1 MARAPLI
8 RLARLAAVLLLVVA
22 LPRGARADV
31 RGEARQHFRKGM
43 SLIQAGKVD
52 AGVAELD
59 VAYQLLPNPAVLYN
73 IGRAY
78 AEAGDPSKAI
88 DSFQRYLKWD
98 PPDRKE
104 IERTIQA
111 LEQQVAARKVE
122 APPAAGPRPP
132 AAGRPPGSP
141 AATGAATGA
150 AGPPATAAATPQEIA
165 ELKATARQLGA
176 LAAAARSH
184 DLETRAK
191 ALDTLA
197 RRLKTRTVVAPE
209 ATATTGTKAP
219 GTGPGKQTVSP
230 TPPAGT
236 KPPAGAKVA
245 GTAPTGR
252 PGQAASGSHLEQLI
266 RETAPRI
273 GMDVYK
279 EEVVSASRF
288 AQSPL
293 DAPNSTTI
301 VTAQDIRLSGI
312 TDIAELLRRAAGVD
326 VMTLTPGDSEV
337 SIRGLNQR
345 LSNKVLVLVDGRSV
359 FLDFIGATL
368 WQALPVD
375 VSDIQRIEIIRG
387 PASSL
392 YGADAFAG
400 VINIITREPGDGRSQ
415 ITGGLGTG
423 ESARTA
429 VSLTGRGA
437 TGFSYRFSGGY
448 HREDNYSISVAPG
461 RVDVKPYATNPYVGL
476 ERAYVDADLRYR
488 IADGWL
494 ARAGTAV
501 SSFNLAFQGISQLRE
516 LEAQNGFFSQTYA
529 SLQTPVGLTVR
540 SFWNVFMG
548 DVGAVASVP
557 GGIPVQTGSIVSQVA
572 DVEAAWSRRLHVLG
586 LEHDLA
592 VGAGYRFKSIHWQW
606 LDADH
611 QENHFSLFAE
621 DAVRVSKKLQLTV
634 GGRADRHPLIPGLQF
649 SGRAS
654 LVLHPADHIAIR
666 ASAGN
671 AFRTPTFLES
681 YLDFKNPSPFR
692 AVTALGLGNTRLQPE
707 RMVST
712 ELGYAQHLGEVA
724 SVEINGYYNLID
736 NEIVLGAITPY
747 TLANTPGYQSG
758 ASAYPVGSL
767 QFVNLPATFQQVGA
781 DVGVRV
787 APIDGLDLY
796 ANYELS
802 DTTPQNA
809 AVKLGGLE
817 KDHRTSTHKVNGG
830 VQYRS
835 PFGLDVAVDV
845 HWVSPQTWV
854 EQVADAQTGVRYGIY
869 PLPAYTLV
877 DARLGWRLAHDRLEL
892 SVVAENLLDDAHR
905 EHPFGQIL
913 RRRVWGTATLHFWTC
928 SWATC
933 AVATVPGG
941 IPVQTGNIV
950 SQVADVEA
958 AWSRRLHVLGLEH
971 DLAVGA
977 GYRFKSIHWQ
987 WLDQDHQE
995 NHFSLFAEDAV
1006 RVSRK
1011 LQLTV
1016 GGRADRHPLIPG
1028 LQFSGRASVVLHPAD
1043 HIAIRASAGNAFR
1056 TPTFLESYLDFK
1068 NPSPFR
1074 AVTALGLGNTRLQ
1087 PERMVSTELGY
1098 AQHLGEIASV
1108 EVNGYYNLIDNEI
1121 VLGAITPYTLANTPG
1136 YQSGAAAYPV
1146 GSLQFVNLPTTF
1158 RQVGA
1163 DVGVRVAPLD
1173 GLDVY
1178 ANYELSDTAPQD
1190 VAVKLGG
1197 LEKDHRTSTHKVNG
1211 GVQYRSR
1218 FGLDVAVDVHWVS
1231 PQTWVE
1237 QVADAQTGVRY
1248 GIYPLPA
1255 YTLVDARLG
1264 WRLAHDR
1271 LELSVVAE
1279 NLLDDAHRE
1288 HPFGQVLR
1296 RRVWGTA
1303 TLHF

>member
-22 LPRGARADV
+22 LPRIARADV

-43 SLIQAGKVD
+43 SLIQAGQVD
-52 AGVAELD
+52 AGVAELQA
-59 VAYQLLPNPAVLYN
+59 AYRLLPNPAVLYN

-78 AEAGDPSKAI
+78 AEAGEAAKAI
-88 DSFQRYLKWD
+88 DTFQQYLKWD
-98 PPDRKE
+98 PPDRPE
-104 IERTIQA
+104 IERTIEA
-111 LEQQVAARKVE
+111 LRQQLAARQVE
-122 APPAAGPRPP
+122 APPATGTHAP
-132 AAGRPPGSP
+132 ATGQPPGAP
-141 AATGAATGA
+141 AGTATGAPARPQPATH
-150 AGPPATAAATPQEIA
+150 PATAAATPQEIA

-176 LAAAARSH
+176 LATAARSH
-184 DLETRAK
+184 DLETRAQ

-197 RRLKTRTVVAPE
+197 QHLQTRTVVAPQAPASPGAKTA
-209 ATATTGTKAP
+209 ATAAGT
-219 GTGPGKQTVSP
+219 
-230 TPPAGT
+230 AGT
-236 KPPAGAKVA
+236 KTQAGAKPEAQGKTETKA
-245 GTAPTGR
+245 GA
-252 PGQAASGSHLEQLI
+252 HLEQLI
-266 RETAPRI
+266 RETAPRS

-415 ITGGLGTG
+415 VTGGLGTG
-423 ESARTA
+423 QSARTS

-437 TGFSYRFSGGY
+437 TGFAYRFSGGY
-448 HREDNYSISVAPG
+448 HRENDYSISVAPG
-461 RVDVKPYATNPYVGL
+461 RVDVQPYAANPYLGL
-476 ERAYVDADLRYR
+476 EHAYVDADLRYR
-488 IADGWL
+488 LAEGWL
-494 ARAGTAV
+494 ARGGTAV

-516 LEAQNGFFSQTYA
+516 LEVQNGFFSQTYA
-529 SLQTPVGLTVR
+529 SLQTPVGLTIR

-548 DVGAVASVP
+548 DVG
-557 GGIPVQTGSIVSQVA
+557 
-572 DVEAAWSRRLHVLG
+572 
-586 LEHDLA
+586 
-592 VGAGYRFKSIHWQW
+592 
-606 LDADH
+606 
-611 QENHFSLFAE
+611 
-621 DAVRVSKKLQLTV
+621 
-634 GGRADRHPLIPGLQF
+634 
-649 SGRAS
+649 
-654 LVLHPADHIAIR
+654 
-666 ASAGN
+666 
-671 AFRTPTFLES
+671 
-681 YLDFKNPSPFR
+681 
-692 AVTALGLGNTRLQPE
+692 
-707 RMVST
+707 
-712 ELGYAQHLGEVA
+712 
-724 SVEINGYYNLID
+724 
-736 NEIVLGAITPY
+736 
-747 TLANTPGYQSG
+747 
-758 ASAYPVGSL
+758 
-767 QFVNLPATFQQVGA
+767 
-781 DVGVRV
+781 
-787 APIDGLDLY
+787 
-796 ANYELS
+796 
-802 DTTPQNA
+802 
-809 AVKLGGLE
+809 
-817 KDHRTSTHKVNGG
+817 
-830 VQYRS
+830 
-835 PFGLDVAVDV
+835 
-845 HWVSPQTWV
+845 
-854 EQVADAQTGVRYGIY
+854 
-869 PLPAYTLV
+869 
-877 DARLGWRLAHDRLEL
+877 
-892 SVVAENLLDDAHR
+892 
-905 EHPFGQIL
+905 
-913 RRRVWGTATLHFWTC
+913 
-928 SWATC
+928 